1 MKKTVLLIATLV
13 TLLQGCAKYEP
24 IVDTKGRAKFETSN
38 ASEISDD
45 ILHCKDLAKR
55 NTTFASNIS
64 FWLMSPKAETKY
76 ADIYRKCMLGR
87 NHQVLN

>member
-1 MKKTVLLIATLV
+1 MKNILLIAILV
-13 TLLQGCAKYEP
+13 TSLQACAKYEP

-45 ILHCKDLAKR
+45 ILHCKDLAER

>member
-45 ILHCKDLAKR
+45 ILHCKDLAER